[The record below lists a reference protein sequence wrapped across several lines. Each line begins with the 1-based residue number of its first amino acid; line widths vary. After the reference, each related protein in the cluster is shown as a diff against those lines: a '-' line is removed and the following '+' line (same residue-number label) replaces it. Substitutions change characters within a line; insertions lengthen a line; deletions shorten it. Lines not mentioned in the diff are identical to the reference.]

1 MMKVV
6 ANCTRVFQEELPFP
20 DIRMHHLW
28 DKSHHLPSHISINI
42 CYSFGIPPNLGFS
55 SRFPAICEGSK
66 GHRFMCDEQYTL
78 HHLLK
83 YGKTLHYQLPFGEKL
98 YVTHIQYREDRHSN
112 SYIEMTLDEF
122 IQMLSQY
129 IDRESIQIR
138 SDRIREE
145 LIERTWH
152 PDRLKWILPVCE
164 SD

>member
-1 MMKVV
+1 MKVV

-20 DIRMHHLW
+20 DIRKNPLW

-42 CYSFGIPPNLGFS
+42 CYSFGIPPNLAFS
-55 SRFPAICEGSK
+55 STFPAICDGFA
-66 GHRFMCDEQYTL
+66 GTRCLGDENMTL
-78 HHLLK
+78 HDLLK
-83 YGKTLHYQLPFGEKL
+83 YGKTLHYQLHFGKKRN
-98 YVTHIQYREDRHSN
+98 VTHIHYCEDFHSN